1 MFGKKKR
8 AEAKKEAAEKV
19 EAEAAIAEK
28 EAQLAE
34 ARGGQAKLQ
43 RWLQLGE
50 GSIVEVEGMRCQL
63 TYINTG
69 KRRLTLV
76 PVDPIPMPRGSP
88 SSNPQVLVTKGRMGK
103 EKRVRVA

>member
-8 AEAKKEAAEKV
+8 AEAEKEAAEKV
-19 EAEAAIAEK
+19 EAEAAIVK
-28 EAQLAE
+28 REAQLAE
-34 ARGGQAKLQ
+34 EREGQAKLQ

-50 GSIVEVEGMRCQL
+50 GSIVELEGIKCQL

-88 SSNPQVLVTKGRMGK
+88 SKNPQVLVTKGRMGK
-103 EKRVRVA
+103 KERVRVA